1 MEPDRDLSV
10 QRIVMQKPDQY
21 EKGPDALESTLYD
34 RHAPAL
40 YRYIFRRVSQPQDA
54 EDMLL
59 EVFLIAFRYE
69 NLVDL
74 PLRRQIAW
82 LQSVAR
88 RRIID
93 RYRRISRVE
102 LLPLEQTLEALDDE
116 MTPEEQA
123 LHKETYERLYAALA
137 QLPSVQQQIVHLRY
151 GNGLRFAEI
160 ATMLNKS
167 EGTVRKMLV
176 RILRQLRA
184 IYNRQEGELD

>member
-1 MEPDRDLSV
+1 
-10 QRIVMQKPDQY
+10 MQKLDQY
-21 EKGPDALESTLYD
+21 EKRPDTLESTLYD

-59 EVFLIAFRYE
+59 EVFLIAFRYKK
-69 NLVDL
+69 LVDL
-74 PLRRQIAW
+74 PPQRQIAW

-93 RYRRISRVE
+93 RYRRLSRVE
-102 LLPLEQTLEALDDE
+102 LLPLEQALEALDDE

-137 QLPSVQQQIVHLRY
+137 QLPAVQQQIVHLRY

-167 EGTVRKMLV
+167 ESTVRKLLV

>member
-1 MEPDRDLSV
+1 
-10 QRIVMQKPDQY
+10 
-21 EKGPDALESTLYD
+21 
-34 RHAPAL
+34 
-40 YRYIFRRVSQPQDA
+40 
-54 EDMLL
+54 MLL
-59 EVFLIAFRYE
+59 EVFLLACKYE
-69 NLVDL
+69 KLGDL
-74 PLRRQIAW
+74 PPQQQIAW

-160 ATMLNKS
+160 ATMLNTS

>member
-1 MEPDRDLSV
+1 
-10 QRIVMQKPDQY
+10 MQKPDQY

-59 EVFLIAFRYE
+59 EVFLIACRYE
-69 NLVDL
+69 NLGDL

-93 RYRRISRVE
+93 RYRRLSRVE
-102 LLPLEQTLEALDDE
+102 LLPLDQALEALDDE

-137 QLPSVQQQIVHLRY
+137 QLPAVQQQIVHLRY

-160 ATMLNKS
+160 ATMLNTS

>member
-1 MEPDRDLSV
+1 
-10 QRIVMQKPDQY
+10 MQKPDQY
-21 EKGPDALESTLYD
+21 EKGSDALESTLYE

-59 EVFLIAFRYE
+59 EVFLLACKYE
-69 NLVDL
+69 KLGDL
-74 PLRRQIAW
+74 PPQRQIAW

-102 LLPLEQTLEALDDE
+102 LLPLDQALEALDDE

-137 QLPSVQQQIVHLRY
+137 QLPAVQQQIVHLRY

-160 ATMLNKS
+160 ATMLNTS